1 VVLRRKSI
9 LRGVVEDFRTI
20 NYLQQLNQEV
30 KRGTRLVCVF
40 PNKASHLRLVSAILM
55 RIGEEWERQNV
66 MKIRN
71 RLGLYPKGFQ
81 WSLCSALQ
89 KIFCI
94 TIAPMFFNCMTYGDE
109 TLSFSSPMVFLK
121 THGCT

>member
-1 VVLRRKSI
+1 MLRRKSI
-9 LRGVVEDFRTI
+9 LRGIVEDFRTI

-40 PNKASHLRLVSAILM
+40 PNKASRLRLVSAILM

-71 RLGLYPKGFQ
+71 RLGLYPKGFK

-94 TIAPMFFNCMTYGDE
+94 TIAPI
-109 TLSFSSPMVFLK
+109 FLIV
-121 THGCT
+121 